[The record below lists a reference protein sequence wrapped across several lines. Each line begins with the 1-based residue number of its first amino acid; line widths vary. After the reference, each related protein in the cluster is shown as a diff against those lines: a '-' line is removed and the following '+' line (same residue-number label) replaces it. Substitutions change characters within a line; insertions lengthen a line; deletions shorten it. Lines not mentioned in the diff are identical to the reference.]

1 MTFGEDSIS
10 VDNRNW
16 YELSITDTAKA
27 AEVTISSGLTAGAAQ
42 SRLAEY
48 GYNELTGKKR
58 KGLFLRFLEQFKDF
72 MVLILLA
79 AAVVSFIAT
88 GGHEWLD
95 SVIILVIV
103 VLNAILGVTQESRAE
118 KSLEALQTMSAP
130 YAKVRRDGKVVK
142 IPARE
147 VVMGDVVIL
156 EAGDYVPADLRI
168 IESVNLKAEESA
180 LTGESVPVE
189 KIAEPLSG
197 GEIALGDRVNMLFST
212 SVITYGRG
220 EGIAVATAMNTEV
233 GKIAGMLSDGGETV
247 TPLQRKM
254 SEIGK
259 TLGIVA
265 LIICA
270 VMFGLGVLEG
280 EAPLTMF
287 MTAVSLAVAAIPE
300 GLPAVV
306 TIVLALGVQRMVKK
320 HAIVKRLPAVETL
333 GSAGVICS
341 DKTGTLTQN
350 RMTVVRLAT
359 ADGLAELK
367 ETLDEAC
374 KTLLQYGALCNDSKL
389 DTEGEKPQALG
400 DPTETALVMAALEA
414 GLDKNQLDCR
424 LPRVFELPFDSD
436 RKLMTTVHEVD
447 GSYIA
452 ITKGAPDVLLE
463 RCTQVW
469 KTKVASMDAAA
480 KEKIQALNAQMADD
494 ALRVLA
500 VAYQKL
506 DALPSD
512 TASDVW
518 ERDLT
523 FVGLLGMIDP
533 PRLEVKDSVALCRKA
548 GIQPVMITGDHKAT
562 ASAIARELGILGEGQ
577 QAITGLELN
586 AMSQQEL
593 EQNVEKYAVYARVSP
608 EHKVRIVSAWQA
620 RGKVVAMTGDGV
632 NDAPALK
639 TADIGCAMG
648 ITGTEVSKG
657 AAAMILTDDNFAT
670 IVEAVKE
677 GRGIFANIKK
687 AIHFLLSCNV
697 GEIVA
702 VFFATLLSPL
712 LHLEA
717 PLSAIHILWINL
729 VTDSFPAL
737 ALGIE
742 PVEGGVMDEQPR
754 DPKKSVFSDGL
765 GVTIGWQGVLIG
777 ILTLGAY
784 ILGYYVFDGGHRLAT
799 TMAFAT
805 LSITQ
810 LVHVFNVRS
819 DKSIFRVNLFRN
831 RYLIYAFICSLA
843 LLLVVMVVPALQAAF
858 GIVALSAG
866 QWLTVIGLALVT
878 VVFSEIGKLL
888 KRK

>member
-1 MTFGEDSIS
+1 MAD
-10 VDNRNW
+10 RNW
-16 YELSITDTAKA
+16 YELSGEDTAKKLEVDISRGLSA
-27 AEVTISSGLTAGAAQ
+27 AEAKK
-42 SRLAEY
+42 RLEEN
-48 GYNELTGKKR
+48 GYNELKGKKR
-58 KGLFLRFLEQFKDF
+58 KGLFVRFLEQFRDF
-72 MVLILLA
+72 MVLILIA
-79 AAVVSFIAT
+79 AAVVSFLAT

-95 SVIILVIV
+95 SVIILLIV

-130 YAKVRRDGKVVK
+130 YAKVRRDGKVLK

-147 VVMGDVVIL
+147 VVTGDIVVL
-156 EAGDYVPADLRI
+156 EAGDYVPADLRL
-168 IESVNLKAEESA
+168 IECVNLKAEESA

-189 KIAEPLSG
+189 KQAAVLSN
-197 GEIALGDRVNMLFST
+197 GEVALGDRVNMAFST

-220 EGIAVATAMNTEV
+220 EGLVVATAMDTEV
-233 GKIAGMLSDGGETV
+233 GKIAGMLSGEEDTT

-254 SEIGK
+254 AEIGRI
-259 TLGIVA
+259 LGVVA

-270 VMFGLGVLEG
+270 VMFGLGILEG
-280 EAPLTMF
+280 EPPLTMF

-320 HAIVKRLPAVETL
+320 HAIIKRLPAVETL

-350 RMTVVRLAT
+350 RMTVVKLAT
-359 ADGLAELK
+359 IDGLFDTKQPMDGAREL
-367 ETLDEAC
+367 
-374 KTLLQYGALCNDSKL
+374 LLRYGALCNDSKL
-389 DTEGEKPQALG
+389 DIADGKPHALG
-400 DPTETALVMAALEA
+400 DPTETALVMAALDQ
-414 GLDKNQLDCR
+414 GMDKNQLDR
-424 LPRVFELPFDSD
+424 QYPRVFELPFDSD
-436 RKLMTTVHEVD
+436 RKLMTTVVKLD
-447 GSYIA
+447 GSYVC
-452 ITKGAPDVLLE
+452 ITKGAPDVLLG
-463 RCTQVW
+463 RCTQVLENGAAQPMSQA
-469 KTKVASMDAAA
+469 ASD
-480 KEKIQALNAQMADD
+480 KIEALNAQMADQ

-500 VAYQKL
+500 VAYKEL
-506 DALPSD
+506 SAIPADEDAAAVESG
-512 TASDVW
+512 
-518 ERDLT
+518 LT
-523 FVGLLGMIDP
+523 FVGLTGMIDP
-533 PRLEVKDSVALCRKA
+533 PRLEVKDSVALCRRA
-548 GIQPVMITGDHKAT
+548 GITPVMITGDHKAT

-577 QAITGLELN
+577 QAITGVELS

-593 EQNVEKYAVYARVSP
+593 EEHVEKYAVYARVSP
-608 EHKVRIVSAWQA
+608 EHKVRIVKAWQA

-639 TADIGCAMG
+639 AADIGCAMG

-702 VFFATLLSPL
+702 VFCATLLSPL
-712 LHLEA
+712 MHLEA

-737 ALGIE
+737 ALGVE
-742 PVEGGVMDEQPR
+742 PVEGSVMDDAPR
-754 DPKKSVFSDGL
+754 DPKKSVFADGM
-765 GVTIGWQGVLIG
+765 GWKIAWQGILIG
-777 ILTLGAY
+777 ILTLCSY
-784 ILGYYVFDGGHRLAT
+784 ILGMYVFDGGHALGT
-799 TMAFAT
+799 TMAFAS

-819 DKSIFRVNLFRN
+819 DRSIFQVHLLRN
-831 RYLIYAFICSLA
+831 RYLIYAFLGSLF
-843 LLLVVMVVPALQAAF
+843 LQLIVMLVPVFRNAF
-858 GIVALSAG
+858 GIVALNAA
-866 QWLTVIGLALVT
+866 QWLTVVGLALVT
-878 VVFSEIGKLL
+878 VVFSELGKLL
-888 KRK
+888 TKKKA

>member
-1 MTFGEDSIS
+1 MT
-10 VDNRNW
+10 NRNW
-16 YELSITDTAKA
+16 YELSITDTATA
-27 AEVTISSGLTAGAAQ
+27 AGVEISSGLSIETAQ
-42 SRLAEY
+42 NRLEKD

-58 KGLFLRFLEQFKDF
+58 KGMFLRFLEQFKDF

-130 YAKVRRDGKVVK
+130 YAKVRRDGKVIK
-142 IPARE
+142 ILARE
-147 VVMGDVVIL
+147 VVVGDVVVL

-168 IESVNLKAEESA
+168 VESVNLKAEESA

-189 KIAEPLSG
+189 KCADPLSG

-220 EGIAVATAMNTEV
+220 EGIAVATAMHTEV

-254 SEIGK
+254 GEIGK
-259 TLGIVA
+259 TLGIIA

-270 VMFGLGVLEG
+270 VMFGVGVLEG

-320 HAIVKRLPAVETL
+320 HAIIKRLPAVETL

-359 ADGLAELK
+359 AAGLAQVQGALND
-367 ETLDEAC
+367 TC
-374 KTLLQYGALCNDSKL
+374 KTLLQYGALCNDSEL
-389 DTEGEKPQALG
+389 DTEGETPQALG

-414 GLDKNQLDCR
+414 GMDKNELDCQW
-424 LPRVFELPFDSD
+424 PRVHELPFDSD
-436 RKLMTTVHEVD
+436 RKLMTTVHKMDD
-447 GSYIA
+447 GYIS

-463 RCTQVW
+463 RCAQVMN
-469 KTKVASMDAAA
+469 ASAAPMDAAV
-480 KEKIQALNAQMADD
+480 KEQIQALNTQMADD

-500 VAYQKL
+500 VAYKKL
-506 DALPSD
+506 DALPAAD
-512 TASDVW
+512 ADFAW
-518 ERDLT
+518 EQDLT

-533 PRLEVKDSVALCRKA
+533 PRLEVKDSVTLCRKA
-548 GIQPVMITGDHKAT
+548 GIQPVMITGDHRAT

-577 QAITGLELN
+577 LAITGLELDN
-586 AMSQQEL
+586 MSQQEL

-608 EHKVRIVSAWQA
+608 EHKVRIVRAWQA
-620 RGKVVAMTGDGV
+620 HGKVVAMTGDGV

-702 VFFATLLSPL
+702 VFCATLISPL

-737 ALGIE
+737 ALGVE
-742 PVEGGVMDEQPR
+742 PVEGGVMEKPPR
-754 DPKKSVFSDGL
+754 DPQKSVFSDGM
-765 GVTIGWQGVLIG
+765 GFTIGWQGVLIG

-784 ILGYYVFDGGHRLAT
+784 VLGYYTFGGGHTLAT

-819 DKSIFRVNLFRN
+819 DKSIFRVSLFRN
-831 RYLIYAFICSLA
+831 RYLIYAFLGSLV
-843 LLLVVMVVPALQAAF
+843 LQLVVMVLPPLQNAF
-858 GIVALSAG
+858 GIVALDAA
-866 QWLTVIGLALVT
+866 QWLTVIGLALMT
-878 VVFSEIGKLL
+878 VVFSEIGKLR
-888 KRK
+888 KRM

>member
-1 MTFGEDSIS
+1 MADK
-10 VDNRNW
+10 NW
-16 YELSITDTAKA
+16 YELSIADTAKA
-27 AEVTISSGLTAGAAQ
+27 VNVEIQSGLTAETAQ
-42 SRLAEY
+42 KRLEEN
-48 GYNELTGKKR
+48 GYNELAGKKR
-58 KGLFLRFLEQFKDF
+58 KGLFVRFLEQFKDF
-72 MVLILLA
+72 MVLILIA

-130 YAKVRRDGKVVK
+130 YAKVRRDGKVIK

-147 VVMGDVVIL
+147 VVVGDVVVL

-168 IESVNLKAEESA
+168 IESANLKAEESA

-189 KIAEPLSG
+189 KSAEPLKG

-220 EGIAVATAMNTEV
+220 EGLAVATAMDTEV
-233 GKIAGMLSDGGETV
+233 GKIADMLSEERETT

-254 SEIGK
+254 GEIGR

-270 VMFGLGVLEG
+270 VMFGLGLLEG
-280 EAPLTMF
+280 EEPLTMF

-320 HAIVKRLPAVETL
+320 HAIIKRLPAVETL

-350 RMTVVRLAT
+350 RMTVVSLAT
-359 ADGLAELK
+359 IGGLAELQGP
-367 ETLDEAC
+367 LDEIC

-389 DTEGEKPQALG
+389 DTDGGKPQALG
-400 DPTETALVMAALEA
+400 DPTETALVMAAYEA
-414 GLDKNQLDCR
+414 GMDKNTLDAR
-424 LPRVFELPFDSD
+424 SPRVYELPFDSD
-436 RKLMTTVHEVD
+436 RKLMTTVHRMGEK
-447 GSYIA
+447 YISV
-452 ITKGAPDVLLE
+452 TKGAPDVLLE
-463 RCTQVW
+463 RCTQVL
-469 KTKVASMDAAA
+469 KNNGTAQMQADDR
-480 KEKIQALNAQMADD
+480 EQIQARNAQMADK

-500 VAYQKL
+500 VAYKEL
-506 DALPSD
+506 DAVPAGETSD
-512 TASDVW
+512 TL
-518 ERDLT
+518 ENGLT
-523 FVGLLGMIDP
+523 FVGLTGMIDP

-548 GIQPVMITGDHKAT
+548 GITPVMITGDHKAT

-593 EQNVEKYAVYARVSP
+593 EENVERYAVYARVSP
-608 EHKVRIVSAWQA
+608 EHKVRIVNAWQA
-620 RGKVVAMTGDGV
+620 RGKIVAMTGDGV

-702 VFFATLLSPL
+702 VFCATLLSPL
-712 LHLEA
+712 MHLEA
-717 PLSAIHILWINL
+717 PLAAIHILWINL

-737 ALGIE
+737 ALGVE
-742 PVEGGVMDEQPR
+742 PVEGSVMDDKPR
-754 DPKKSVFSDGL
+754 DPKKSVFADGM
-765 GVTIGWQGVLIG
+765 GWTIAWQGALIG
-777 ILTLGAY
+777 ILTLSAY
-784 ILGYYVFDGGHRLAT
+784 IMGYYVFDGGHTLAT

-819 DKSIFRVNLFRN
+819 DKSIFRINLLRN
-831 RYLIYAFICSLA
+831 RYLIYAFFGSLA
-843 LLLVVMVVPALQAAF
+843 LQLVVMLIPVLQNAFEIVPLTA
-858 GIVALSAG
+858 V